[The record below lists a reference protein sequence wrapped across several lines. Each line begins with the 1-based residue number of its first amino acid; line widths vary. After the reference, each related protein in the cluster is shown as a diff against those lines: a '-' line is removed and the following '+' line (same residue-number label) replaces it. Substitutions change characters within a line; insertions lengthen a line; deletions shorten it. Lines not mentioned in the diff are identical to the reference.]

1 MDTDVIIVGAGPA
14 GSTAAR
20 LCASAGLDT
29 VIVDRA
35 TFPREKPCGGL
46 LSARAAAGVAR
57 IFGLGAEPDPPL
69 GAARSGL
76 ATHFHRIGRD
86 ARWRD
91 YRYLAAE
98 AGRPLGYVTRRTVL
112 DARLLDLAAKTGA
125 RLFCG
130 TEVVAWGQDEEGVWV
145 SVREAVGSP
154 ASPRPVLLRTLRA
167 RYLVGADGAASVVA
181 RGFGVARNRP
191 VTGPGLAQGGVAAG
205 VRRPGFAAETLSLFA
220 PLPSPEVEKLTA
232 GNLAFHVGLLRG
244 GFGWAFPAADGLAL
258 GVGAMARPARAGRP
272 DLLEVLQRLLS
283 FYSLNLASSDL
294 PAPRAW
300 WVPLGGRRRPWEEG
314 RVLLVGDAA
323 GVADPATGEGLG
335 PAIRSA
341 EAAAGLIIRR
351 VAGRVKAAP
360 FGRQRLGERDKEA
373 LAAAVGL
380 GAAAEAGGE
389 GAAVGV
395 GAVGSPGEYERLL
408 WDREV
413 GLQRQRLLAARVL
426 GGLSAAGQGRLFGRA
441 ALGRLRNGMGPGAT
455 SPAGRAGTPYS
466 SRVATTTVA
475 GEASVQGEKRKSP

>member
-1 MDTDVIIVGAGPA
+1 VDADVIIVGAGPA

-29 VIVDRA
+29 VILDRA

-46 LSARAAAGVAR
+46 LSARAAADVVR

-125 RLFCG
+125 RPFCG
-130 TEVVAWGQDEEGVWV
+130 AEVVAWGQDEEGVWV
-145 SVREAVGSP
+145 SVREAVSSP

-181 RGFGVARNRP
+181 RGFGIGSVAR
-191 VTGPGLAQGGVAAG
+191 GAAG
-205 VRRPGFAAETLSLFA
+205 VRRPGLTAETLSLFV
-220 PLPSPEVEKLTA
+220 PLASTEVEKLTA

-258 GVGAMARPARAGRP
+258 GVGAMARPVRAGRH
-272 DLLEVLQRLLS
+272 DLREVLQRLLS

-341 EAAAGLIIRR
+341 ELAAGLIIKRLTGL
-351 VAGRVKAAP
+351 AEAAP
-360 FGRQRLGERDKEA
+360 SRQRRRPERDKEA
-373 LAAAVGL
+373 LAAAVGI
-380 GAAAEAGGE
+380 GA
-389 GAAVGV
+389 AAVGV
-395 GAVGSPGEYERLL
+395 GATAAAGQYGRLL

-413 GLQRQRLLAARVL
+413 GLQRRRLFAARVL
-426 GGLSAAGQGRLFGRA
+426 GGVSAAGQRRLFGRA
-441 ALGRLRNGMGPGAT
+441 ALGRLRDGMGPGAT
-455 SPAGRAGTPYS
+455 SPAGRTGTPYS

>member
-1 MDTDVIIVGAGPA
+1 VDADVIIVGAGPA

-46 LSARAAAGVAR
+46 LSVRAAAGVAR

-112 DARLLDLAAKTGA
+112 DARLLDLATKTGA
-125 RLFCG
+125 RPFCG
-130 TEVVAWGQDEEGVWV
+130 AEVVAWGQDEEGVWV
-145 SVREAVGSP
+145 SVREAVRSP

-181 RGFGVARNRP
+181 RGFGRRHPAVGRP
-191 VTGPGLAQGGVAAG
+191 HPGPL
-205 VRRPGFAAETLSLFA
+205 AETLSLFV

-272 DLLEVLQRLLS
+272 ELLEVLQRLLS

-300 WVPLGGRRRPWEEG
+300 GVPLGGRRRPWEEG

-351 VAGRVKAAP
+351 VVGRARAAP

-373 LAAAVGL
+373 LA
-380 GAAAEAGGE
+380 
-389 GAAVGV
+389 AAVGV

-413 GLQRQRLLAARVL
+413 GLQRRRLFAARVL
-426 GGLSAAGQGRLFGRA
+426 GRVSAAGQGRLLGRA
-441 ALGRLRNGMGPGAT
+441 ALGRLRDGMGSGAPTAALSRGSRTRTDEDRPGRR
-455 SPAGRAGTPYS
+455 GRPG
-466 SRVATTTVA
+466 R
-475 GEASVQGEKRKSP
+475 

>member
-1 MDTDVIIVGAGPA
+1 VDTDVIIVGAGPA

-46 LSARAAAGVAR
+46 LSVRAAAGVAR

-181 RGFGVARNRP
+181 RGFGVGSIAR
-191 VTGPGLAQGGVAAG
+191 GAAG
-205 VRRPGFAAETLSLFA
+205 VRRPGFAAETFSLFV
-220 PLPSPEVEKLTA
+220 PLPSTEVEKLTA

-244 GFGWAFPAADGLAL
+244 GFGWAFPAADGLAV

-272 DLLEVLQRLLS
+272 ALLEVLQRLLS
-283 FYSLNLASSDL
+283 FYGLNLASSDL

-351 VAGRVKAAP
+351 VAGRVRAAP

-373 LAAAVGL
+373 RA
-380 GAAAEAGGE
+380 
-389 GAAVGV
+389 AAVGV
-395 GAVGSPGEYERLL
+395 GAAAAVGVGAAAVGAAAATGQYGRLL

-413 GLQRQRLLAARVL
+413 GLQRRRLLAATAL
-426 GGLSAAGQGRLFGRA
+426 GRISAGGQGRLFRRA
-441 ALGRLRNGMGPGAT
+441 VLRFLRDGMMTGGPG
-455 SPAGRAGTPYS
+455 
-466 SRVATTTVA
+466 V
-475 GEASVQGEKRKSP
+475 